1 MLINQKEQSYFDK
14 RKSINLA
21 GELIDLSSPIVMG
34 ILNVTPDSFYDGG
47 KYQTEKSIL
56 NRAEEIIS
64 QGGKIIDIGAFST
77 RPGSKEVSL
86 KEELN
91 RIVPAVK
98 AIRDKFPQMH
108 LSLDTYRSEVARIIV
123 DDFGPCI
130 INDISG
136 GTMDEKMF
144 EVVAGLK
151 IPYILMHIQG
161 TPGTMQDHPSYTDVV
176 NEVILFL
183 SQRVQKLKLLGVND
197 IIIDPGF
204 GFGKLTSHNYELM
217 NRLDSFKIFKLP
229 VLVGISRKGMIWKPL
244 GIKPDEA
251 LTGTIALN
259 TLALLGNAD
268 ILRVHDVKEAVQVCK
283 IVNLLRESVKM

>member
-268 ILRVHDVKEAVQVCK
+268 ILRVHDVKEAVETIK
-283 IVNLLRESVKM
+283 ITEMLKR

>member
-1 MLINQKEQSYFDK
+1 MINQKEQSYFDK

-86 KEELN
+86 KEALN